1 VFEDLVQKVSQQ
13 TGITTEK
20 ARQAV
25 DTVVAQIKTH
35 MPPAVSTHIDE
46 LMAGNFKGT
55 VADVEQKFKEHF
67 GGLFTRK

>member
-1 VFEDLVQKVSQQ
+1 VLEDLVQKVSQQ

-25 DTVVAQIKTH
+25 QTVVGQIKTR
-35 MPPAVSTHIDE
+35 MPPVVSTHIDE

-55 VADVEQKFKEHF
+55 VADVEQKFKDHF
-67 GGLFTRK
+67 GGLFTKK